1 MPLTYNID
9 PTAGVAR
16 MECRGV
22 LTNEDVLDT
31 LERLHGDPARQPGMP
46 TFVDCRSIEEMRVTP
61 AGMQAAA
68 SLKAAL
74 VDPGQPP
81 WAVAIVA
88 PQEEVFWVARIYE
101 VLRVGSPE
109 RVRVFRDPAAAER
122 WLTGIK
128 ALAPLWLLALFS

>member
-1 MPLTYNID
+1 MD
-9 PTAGVAR
+9 HAAGMVR
-16 MECRGV
+16 MECRGI
-22 LTNEDVLDT
+22 LTNEDVLDS
-31 LERLHGDPARQPGMP
+31 LERLHGDPARQPGTP

-68 SLKAAL
+68 TLKAAL
-74 VDPGQPP
+74 VDPGQLP

-109 RVRVFRDPAAAER
+109 SVRVFRDPCEAER
-122 WLTGIK
+122 WLAGIR
-128 ALAPLWLLALFS
+128 ALAPLWLIALLS